1 MGVFSHYLTI
11 SQCQNGMATSVIP
24 KSLASDINTINN
36 TLASHDYYTLVNGE
50 SVTSTIKTITLLNSR
65 KLSDY
70 KFLLA
75 CVRRGN
81 YYRDALVIPRSYFGA
96 EIGISMTEVDSVN
109 AQRWYEIKYISDTQ
123 VTIQASANVEGAYIA
138 LLGVNI

>member
-1 MGVFSHYLTI
+1 
-11 SQCQNGMATSVIP
+11 MATSVIP

-50 SVTSTIKTITLLNSR
+50 SVTNNIKTITLLNGR

-70 KFLLA
+70 KLLIA
-75 CVRRGN
+75 TVRRGKH
-81 YYRDALVIPRSYFGA
+81 YRDTCVIPRSYLVA
-96 EIGISMTEVDSVN
+96 DIGISMTEVDSSN
-109 AQRWYEIKYISDTQ
+109 KQRWYEIKYVSDTQ
-123 VTIQASANVEGAYIA
+123 VTIQASANADSAYIA

>member
-1 MGVFSHYLTI
+1 
-11 SQCQNGMATSVIP
+11 MATSTIP

-50 SVTSTIKTITLLNSR
+50 RVVSTIRTITLLNGR

-70 KFLLA
+70 KFLIA
-75 CVRRGN
+75 TVRRGD
-81 YYRDALVIPRSYFGA
+81 YYRATCIMPRSYLVA
-96 EIGISMTEVDSVN
+96 DIGISMTEVDSSN
-109 AQRWYEIKYISDTQ
+109 TQRWYEIKYVSDTQ
-123 VTIQASANVEGAYIA
+123 VTIQASANTDSAYIA